1 MRSKS
6 VKALMLTTL
15 LGVSVAAP
23 STFAATARS
32 RQRTPAKRTAVH
44 KPQKRGV
51 AKATA
56 RTSVK
61 KPVKKTAKR
70 PARKPVQ
77 KSRAPQE
84 TAIHVQ
90 GHENVFRGLDRND
103 NGFISPAEWPGSK
116 MAFDAVDKNDDGR
129 ISLSELRSRED

>member
-15 LGVSVAAP
+15 LGLSVAAP

-44 KPQKRGV
+44 KAQKRGP
-51 AKATA
+51 AKTA
-56 RTSVK
+56 K
-61 KPVKKTAKR
+61 KPVKKTVKKAAKK
-70 PARKPVQ
+70 PASKP
-77 KSRAPQE
+77 RPQE
-84 TAIHVQ
+84 AAIHVQ

-103 NGFISPAEWPGSK
+103 NGFISRDEWPGSK
-116 MAFDAVDKNDDGR
+116 LAFDAVDKNDDG
-129 ISLSELRSRED
+129 